1 MDFRLT
7 PQEEKFREALVA
19 WVKRAFPEG
28 TPRPRFETWEDRAQ
42 AYRAYQRRLFDG
54 GYAGMRYPAEYGG
67 RAGSMMEEI
76 IVAEV
81 LAPVAEAQGGNL
93 NGIGH
98 GMAGPTI
105 LTCGTEEQKKEFLPK
120 LLNGDHIWC
129 QGFSEPNN
137 GSDLAGI
144 STFARKE
151 GDHYVVNGQKIWTSM
166 SHIANHCMLLV
177 RTNREVAKHK
187 GLSYLLM
194 DMKSPGVEVR
204 PIRQITGEAEFNEV
218 FMDDVKIPVNM
229 LVGKE
234 NEGWMIAIAT
244 LMFER
249 VMGDLRMAN
258 AFLGEFGRMIRMAGG
273 VKRGGK
279 PVMQDS
285 VFRQQLAQIYIEL
298 MALKYSGYRS
308 ASRLLKGQVPGPEGS
323 IGKLLWSETHKKMGE
338 LAMQIQG
345 PHHQLMEGSPG
356 LIDGGIWQFSFLRA
370 KANTIEAGSSEILRN
385 IIGERVLGLPKD
397 VARAAVKK

>member
-1 MDFRLT
+1 
-7 PQEEKFREALVA
+7 
-19 WVKRAFPEG
+19 
-28 TPRPRFETWEDRAQ
+28 
-42 AYRAYQRRLFDG
+42 
-54 GYAGMRYPAEYGG
+54 
-67 RAGSMMEEI
+67 
-76 IVAEV
+76 
-81 LAPVAEAQGGNL
+81 
-93 NGIGH
+93 
-98 GMAGPTI
+98 
-105 LTCGTEEQKKEFLPK
+105 
-120 LLNGDHIWC
+120 
-129 QGFSEPNN
+129 
-137 GSDLAGI
+137 LAGI

-151 GDHYVVNGQKIWTSM
+151 GDYYIVNGQKIWTSM
-166 SHIANHCMLLV
+166 SHVADHCMLLV
-177 RTNREVAKHK
+177 RTNRDVAKHK

-218 FMDDVKIPVNM
+218 FMDDVRIPLNM

-249 VMGDLRMAN
+249 VMGDLRMA
-258 AFLGEFGRMIRMAGG
+258 ASFLGEFGRMVKLAGG

-279 PVMQDS
+279 PVIQDPL
-285 VFRQQLAQIYIEL
+285 FRQQLAQCYIEL

-308 ASRLLKGQVPGPEGS
+308 ASKLLKGHVPGPEGS
-323 IGKLLWSETHKKMGE
+323 IGKLLWSETHKRMGE

-345 PHHQLMEGSPG
+345 PYHQLMEGSPG
-356 LIDGGIWQFSFLRA
+356 VIDGGAWQYSFLRA

-397 VARAAVKK
+397 VSRAAARK